1 MQASHLKRLALYFD
15 VDTKMWKPE
24 EDWQQLSPQA
34 WDDLF
39 RPGIAVEQ
47 SDEPAQTGR
56 HFALPARTPI
66 LICLG
71 HESAQPSQLALVAM
85 VRLWGNP

>member
-15 VDTKMWKPE
+15 VGTKMWKPE

-47 SDEPAQTGR
+47 GDEPSETGN
-56 HFALPARTPI
+56 HPAFFTHTLSMMWPD
-66 LICLG
+66 
-71 HESAQPSQLALVAM
+71 
-85 VRLWGNP
+85 RLSGMSPKLDG

>member
-15 VDTKMWKPE
+15 VGTKMWKPE

-39 RPGIAVEQ
+39 RPGIAVEE
-47 SDEPAQTGR
+47 SDDAPVTGKQPVL
-56 HFALPARTPI
+56 HARSLMMSRSGMQFI
-66 LICLG
+66 QAVL
-71 HESAQPSQLALVAM
+71 QPNKL
-85 VRLWGNP
+85 